1 MDFSFLGRGNNASSQ
16 RGFGG
21 RASSMQ
27 PRTSTPPE
35 VVNVVVSLTQIV
47 KVDIP
52 YMTPRSTTIRA
63 YCASF
68 LLDENNRRLLFF
80 RKETGWTNVSLE
92 ATPAQPLL
100 TMEPAKLCRAIEA
113 KLAACPDVQKVVFK
127 TEDGTVVTCDEIDN
141 LPFTP
146 LVGTAEV
153 PEEPEVTGTEIHQ
166 LVRDAINKVEEESA
180 SLHRMIVQSKVK
192 VLEETSIIDSKLAYI
207 TSAVDDITKKLYPIV
222 GTTLTS
228 EAATPKAAGKR
239 KAAAEPT
246 TAAGSSSV
254 ADSSKVTR
262 TRGHGRQAELGS
274 MMAPVEVDM

>member
-1 MDFSFLGRGNNASSQ
+1 MDFSFLGRGNNAPPQ

-21 RASSMQ
+21 RGGGQ
-27 PRTSTPPE
+27 PRASTPPE
-35 VVNVVVSLTQIV
+35 VVNVVVTLCQIV

-80 RKETGWTNVSLE
+80 RKETGWTNVSLD

-100 TMEPAKLCRAIEA
+100 TMEPAKLCREIEA
-113 KLAACPDVQKVVFK
+113 KFANCPDVQKVVFK
-127 TEDGTVVTCDEIDN
+127 TEDGMVVTCDQIDN
-141 LPFTP
+141 LPFRP

-180 SLHRMIVQSKVK
+180 SLHRQIVNSKVK
-192 VLEETSIIDSKLAYI
+192 VLEELSITDSKLAYI
-207 TSAVDDITKKLYPIV
+207 TSALDDITKKLIPFV
-222 GTTLTS
+222 GTAMTS

-239 KAAAEPT
+239 KSSADPT
-246 TAAGSSSV
+246 TAAGSSSA
-254 ADSSKVTR
+254 ADSSKVSRTTR
-262 TRGHGRQAELGS
+262 VKGLAS
-274 MMAPVEVDM
+274 MMNPIDVDE